1 MTAYEYLLE
10 LANEVATERMIY
22 LGATQKEREVI
33 KKLLAEFPEWDDDKI
48 ANLAAS
54 TIETVKAVRAELQK

>member
-10 LANEVATERMIY
+10 LANEVATERMMY

-33 KKLLAEFPEWDDDKI
+33 KKTL
-48 ANLAAS
+48 S
-54 TIETVKAVRAELQK
+54 